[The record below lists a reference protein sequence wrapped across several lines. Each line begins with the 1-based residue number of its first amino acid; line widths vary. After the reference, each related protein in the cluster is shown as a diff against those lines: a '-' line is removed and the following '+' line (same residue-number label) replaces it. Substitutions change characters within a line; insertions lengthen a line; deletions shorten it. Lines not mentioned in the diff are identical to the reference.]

1 MTTQLNIAE
10 TSRFTKPKGPDY
22 SHVTPEH
29 ANYHREWLNCMDDAR
44 LEVDYGSLK
53 DSFINWAMINRP
65 EDELAHWRS
74 LDAWQYATI
83 GKMTWG
89 IDHGAI
95 MPEQYMPWFEN
106 KISELLSIETVIDD
120 SEFEPTLTMMQKRV
134 VEYTGLYRSMEA
146 IWWKFKNDH
155 AEIESRI
162 KKLLRISEPNQQ
174 MLKRLYEHFKDSF
187 AEAMKDKDNE
197 FSAAKIESLIVVV
210 NLLATST
217 GNAKAIRDSRGATTK
232 SVKQASNV
240 KLKTVD
246 MDTGVASLSPAMI
259 PGSKLAVI
267 YNSKDRKIIIY
278 YAKPDS
284 VLGIKNTKVVD
295 YDETRSFAKTLR
307 KPDSIITPLRHA
319 VTTRR
324 VDVVVGDINGKR
336 HELNGRMT
344 KDMLLLKVFK

>member
-1 MTTQLNIAE
+1 MIEESTISPRKMKGVDFSAAGPENDDYAKAWRDAMDWTRIEIDYVTLKQYFLIWAKLNRDLDEQGHWDALPTYHYAMIGRIAFVVQHGAVMPGNTKTWFDAKIEELLQVKVVLVDDEEQRKLTTTQ
-10 TSRFTKPKGPDY
+10 
-22 SHVTPEH
+22 
-29 ANYHREWLNCMDDAR
+29 
-44 LEVDYGSLK
+44 
-53 DSFINWAMINRP
+53 
-65 EDELAHWRS
+65 
-74 LDAWQYATI
+74 
-83 GKMTWG
+83 
-89 IDHGAI
+89 
-95 MPEQYMPWFEN
+95 
-106 KISELLSIETVIDD
+106 
-120 SEFEPTLTMMQKRV
+120 KRT
-134 VEYTGLYRSMEA
+134 VEYVDLYSMLEA
-146 IWWKFKNDH
+146 ISYRYRDNVDEITERAKKFL
-155 AEIESRI
+155 AR
-162 KKLLRISEPNQQ
+162 SEPNQQ
-174 MLKRLYEHFKDSF
+174 MLKRLYDHFKESF
-187 AEAMKDKDNE
+187 SDAIKEKDNP
-197 FSAAKIESLIVVV
+197 FVAARVESIITVV
-210 NLLATST
+210 NILATST

>member
-1 MTTQLNIAE
+1 MTTQLNITE
-10 TSRFTKPKGPDY
+10 PTKVMKPKGPDY

-29 ANYHREWLNCMDDAR
+29 ANYQREWLNCMDDAR

-53 DSFINWAMINRP
+53 DSFVNWAMINRP
-65 EDELAHWRS
+65 DDELAHWQS
-74 LDAWQYATI
+74 LDPWQYATI
-83 GKMTWG
+83 GKMTWC

-95 MPEQYMPWFEN
+95 MPAQYLPWFD
-106 KISELLSIETVIDD
+106 KKLAELLSIETVIDD
-120 SEFEPTLTMMQKRV
+120 SEFEPKLSMTQKRV
-134 VEYTGLYRSMEA
+134 VEYTYLYSNIEA
-146 IWWKFKNDH
+146 TWWKFKDNT
-155 AEIESRI
+155 AEIEARVT
-162 KKLLRISEPNQQ
+162 KLLKMSEPNQQ

-187 AEAMKDKDNE
+187 SDAMKDKDNE
-197 FSAAKIESLIVVV
+197 FSAAKIEPLITVV

-267 YNSKDRKIIIY
+267 YNTKDRKVMVY
-278 YAKPDS
+278 YAAADG
-284 VLGIKNTKVVD
+284 VLGIKNTKITD
-295 YDETRSFAKTLR
+295 YDEARSFAKTLR
-307 KPDSIITPLRHA
+307 KPDSIITPLRNA

-324 VDVVVGDINGKR
+324 IDVVTGDINGKS
-336 HELNGRMT
+336 HPVNGRMT
-344 KDMLLLKVFK
+344 KDMMLLKVFK

>member
-1 MTTQLNIAE
+1 MTTQLNIIE

-53 DSFINWAMINRP
+53 DSFVNWAMINRH

-74 LDAWQYATI
+74 LDPWQYATI
-83 GKMTWG
+83 GKMTWC

-106 KISELLSIETVIDD
+106 KITELLSIETVIDD
-120 SEFEPTLTMMQKRV
+120 SEFEPKLSMMQKRII
-134 VEYTGLYRSMEA
+134 EYTDLYSSIEA
-146 IWWKFKNDH
+146 IWWKFRDNNN
-155 AEIESRI
+155 EIETRI
-162 KKLLRISEPNQQ
+162 TKLLKIAEPNQQ

-187 AEAMKDKDNE
+187 AESMKDKENE
-197 FSAAKIESLIVVV
+197 FSAAKIEPLITVV

-232 SVKQASNV
+232 SVKQASKV

-267 YNSKDRKIIIY
+267 YNTKDRKVMVY
-278 YAKPDS
+278 CASADS
-284 VLGIKNTKVVD
+284 VLGIKNTKITD
-295 YDETRSFAKTLR
+295 YDEERSFAKTLR
-307 KPDSIITPLRHA
+307 KPDSIITPLRNA

-324 VDVVVGDINGKR
+324 IDVVLEDVNGKR
-336 HELNGRMT
+336 HPVNGRMT
-344 KDMLLLKVFK
+344 KDMMLLKVFK